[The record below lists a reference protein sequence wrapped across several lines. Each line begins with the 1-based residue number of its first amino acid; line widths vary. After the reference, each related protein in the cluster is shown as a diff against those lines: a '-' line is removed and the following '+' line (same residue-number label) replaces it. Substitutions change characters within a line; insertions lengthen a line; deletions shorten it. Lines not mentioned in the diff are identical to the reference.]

1 LRFCSGETEEG
12 RRTVQK
18 QCTAMVAVHC
28 AKITAQVL
36 ARKEARNAAQGT
48 VWRSRTEVSA

>member
-1 LRFCSGETEEG
+1 M
-12 RRTVQK
+12 VQK